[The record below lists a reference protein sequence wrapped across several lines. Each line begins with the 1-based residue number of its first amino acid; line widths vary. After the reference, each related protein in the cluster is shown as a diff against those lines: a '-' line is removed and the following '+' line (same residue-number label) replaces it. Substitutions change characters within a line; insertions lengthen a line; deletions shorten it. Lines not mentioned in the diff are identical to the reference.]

1 MEERRLDLR
10 RALVLSVASV
20 IIGLVAAVAAITLGL
35 ASGSL
40 ALVGF
45 GLDAAIDS
53 AASAALVWR
62 FGIEQRDPER
72 AARVEH
78 AAERIVGAVLLV
90 AAVVLTFGSVRAL
103 LTHGQ
108 AGTSTAHLVL
118 LVVSLVI
125 LPALAIA
132 KRRVAIRLG
141 SAALR
146 NDALLTGAAALL
158 ALVALLAIV
167 LNEVAG
173 LWWADA
179 AGTLVIAAVLAREGW
194 ASVGWSRSS
203 E

>member
-1 MEERRLDLR
+1 M
-10 RALVLSVASV
+10 LSIASV
-20 IIGLVAAVAAITLGL
+20 VIGLVVAVAAMTLGL
-35 ASGSL
+35 GSGSL
-40 ALVGF
+40 SLVGF

-62 FGIEQRDPER
+62 FRIEQRDPQR

-90 AAVVLTFGSVRAL
+90 AAVVLSFGAVRAL
-103 LTHGQ
+103 LTHGE

-118 LVVSLVI
+118 LTVSLVI
-125 LPALAIA
+125 LPALAVA
-132 KRRVAIRLG
+132 KRRVALRLG

-146 NDALLTGAAALL
+146 KDALLTAAAALL
-158 ALVALLAIV
+158 ALVALVATL
-167 LNEVAG
+167 LNEALG

-194 ASVGWSRSS
+194 ASVGWSRSNQ
-203 E
+203 